1 MIPALLGDNRVRS
14 LDISPGKI
22 VADWDLGSLYLICT
36 VVIGDCFRE
45 ILINKNQ

>member
-22 VADWDLGSLYLICT
+22 VADWDSGSQNLICAAMI
-36 VVIGDCFRE
+36 VNCVRE
-45 ILINKNQ
+45 I